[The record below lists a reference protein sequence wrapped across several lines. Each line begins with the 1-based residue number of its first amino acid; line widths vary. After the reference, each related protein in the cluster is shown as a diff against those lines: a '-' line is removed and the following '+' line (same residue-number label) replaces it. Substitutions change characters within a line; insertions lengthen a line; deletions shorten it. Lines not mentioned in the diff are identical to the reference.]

1 MEIKEKIE
9 RLRAALHKHNHNY
22 YVLDAPTISDF
33 DFDQML
39 QSLIELEKAYPVFY
53 DSNSPTQR
61 VGGGVTENFK
71 TIRHRYPMYSL
82 ANTYSSQ
89 EIIQWVERVEKSL
102 GHGDFNFTCELKYDG
117 ASINLTY
124 ENGIFVRGVTRGD
137 GSQGDDVSLN
147 LKTIP
152 TIPLKLN
159 GTYPNL
165 FEIRGEIVLP
175 IEGFDLINAERVK
188 LGEDPYMNPRNT
200 ASGSLKLLDSSQVAK
215 RPLECFL
222 YAITGSNLELDSQI
236 EVLQKARSWGF
247 KVPKN
252 EILANTIEEVFKY
265 LDYWEKNKGNL
276 PYEIDGVV
284 IKINQLS
291 YQRELGHTTKTPR
304 WAIAYKFEAERANT
318 KLSSVVYQV
327 GRTGAVTP
335 VANLNPVLLSGTT
348 IKRASLHNQD
358 QIEKLDLRIGDSVI
372 VEKGGEI
379 IPKIVAVNPLKRP
392 SESFKIN
399 FISHCPE
406 CNAKLLKEQ
415 GEAQH
420 YCKNQSG
427 CKPQII
433 GKIQHFISRKAMD
446 IDGLGSE
453 TVVLLYENGLL
464 NNIADLYE
472 LRYEQILP
480 LERMAEKSAKNL
492 INGVKSSKKKP
503 FSKVL
508 FGLGIRYVG
517 ETVAKR
523 LVNSFANID
532 SLIAADLEEFTSIDE
547 IGNRI
552 AESLIEFFSINEN
565 LSLID
570 RLKQHGLKFHSDIDK
585 NEGDLALMGK
595 KFVISGVFE
604 SLSREEL
611 KNKIEFNGG
620 FVMSSISKKTD
631 YVLAGNGMGP
641 SKKIKAEK
649 FGITIISEDLF
660 FKLLND

>member
-304 WAIAYKFEAERANT
+304 WAIAFKFEAERANT

-420 YCKNQSG
+420 YCKIRVGVNP
-427 CKPQII
+427 K
-433 GKIQHFISRKAMD
+433 
-446 IDGLGSE
+446 
-453 TVVLLYENGLL
+453 LL
-464 NNIADLYE
+464 
-472 LRYEQILP
+472 
-480 LERMAEKSAKNL
+480 
-492 INGVKSSKKKP
+492 VK
-503 FSKVL
+503 
-508 FGLGIRYVG
+508 
-517 ETVAKR
+517 
-523 LVNSFANID
+523 
-532 SLIAADLEEFTSIDE
+532 
-547 IGNRI
+547 
-552 AESLIEFFSINEN
+552 FSI
-565 LSLID
+565 LFPG
-570 RLKQHGLKFHSDIDK
+570 KQWI
-585 NEGDLALMGK
+585 LMAWE
-595 KFVISGVFE
+595 V
-604 SLSREEL
+604 
-611 KNKIEFNGG
+611 
-620 FVMSSISKKTD
+620 
-631 YVLAGNGMGP
+631 
-641 SKKIKAEK
+641 
-649 FGITIISEDLF
+649 
-660 FKLLND
+660 KLLFYFTKMDYSIILLIYTSLDMSKYFHLNEWQKSLLKI

>member
-247 KVPKN
+247 KVPEN

-406 CNAKLLKEQ
+406 CNAKLLKEH

-420 YCKNQSG
+420 YCTNQSG

-472 LRYEQILP
+472 LRYEKILP

-492 INGVKSSKKKP
+492 INGVKASKKKP

-523 LVNSFANID
+523 LVNSFGNID

-570 RLKQHGLKFHSDIDK
+570 RLKHHGLKFQSDIDK
-585 NEGDLALMGK
+585 NQGDLALMGK

-641 SKKIKAEK
+641 TKKIKAEK
-649 FGITIISEDLF
+649 LGITIISEDLF

>member
-9 RLRAALHKHNHNY
+9 RLRAALHEHNHNY
-22 YVLDAPTISDF
+22 YVLDAPTVSDF
-33 DFDQML
+33 DFDKML

-61 VGGGVTENFK
+61 VGGGVTKNFK

-89 EIIQWVERVEKSL
+89 ELIQWVERVEKSL
-102 GHGDFNFTCELKYDG
+102 GHDDFNFTCELKYDG

-124 ENGIFVRGVTRGD
+124 KNGTFVRGVTRGD

-175 IEGFDLINAERVK
+175 IEGFNSINAERVK

-222 YAITGSNLELDSQI
+222 YGITGSNLDVDSQI
-236 EVLQKARSWGF
+236 EVLQKARGWGF

-252 EILANTIEEVFKY
+252 EILANTIEEVFQY
-265 LDYWEKNKGNL
+265 LDYWDKNKGNL

-284 IKINQLS
+284 IKINQFI
-291 YQRELGHTTKTPR
+291 YQRELGYTTKSPR
-304 WAIAYKFEAERANT
+304 WAIAYKFEPERANT

-358 QIEKLDLRIGDSVI
+358 HIEKLDLRIGDSVI

-379 IPKIVAVNPLKRP
+379 IPKIVAVNPLNRP

-406 CNAKLLKEQ
+406 CNAKLLKED

-446 IDGLGSE
+446 IEGLGSE
-453 TVVLLYENGLL
+453 TVVLLYESGLL

-472 LRYEQILP
+472 LRYEKILP

-492 INGVKSSKKKP
+492 INGVQASKKKS

-523 LVNSFANID
+523 LVKAFGNID
-532 SLIAADLEEFTSIDE
+532 SLIAADHEEFTSLDE

-552 AESLIEFFSINEN
+552 AESLIKFFSITEN

-570 RLKQHGLKFHSDIDK
+570 RLKQYGLKFQSDIDK

-649 FGITIISEDLF
+649 FGITIINEYLF

>member
-200 ASGSLKLLDSSQVAK
+200 ASSSLKLLDSSQVAK

-472 LRYEQILP
+472 LRYEKILP

-492 INGVKSSKKKP
+492 INGVNASKKKP

-532 SLIAADLEEFTSIDE
+532 SLITADLEEFTSIDE

-552 AESLIEFFSINEN
+552 AESLVEFFSINEN

-570 RLKQHGLKFHSDIDK
+570 RLKQHGLKFQSDIDK
-585 NEGDLALMGK
+585 NEGKLALMGK